1 MRPMNRDSTQM
12 TVPTDDGA
20 LHANRP
26 AAATA
31 GRSSGG
37 AWLHELRLREWFHI
51 MGARPF
57 QLLTPALLSTCVAA
71 LEGVSVGLLVPIA
84 VGVTKRDFSFVR
96 NVSGFSVLAR
106 WFPGWFG
113 PGGNDFAA
121 LFLLVACAIFVAAVV
136 KNLLS
141 YVAHVYSAYCYG
153 QYLQRAND
161 FVFDR
166 YLGFGKLYFDRA
178 NQGTLQAVLGYTGE
192 LLDLLN
198 FTQKGILNLLTLA
211 AYLAV
216 MLWISWPLT
225 AFVLCFFPLIH
236 YSIRWMS
243 RRIERLSRQ
252 LNEATLTRHA
262 TAYNILSCIP
272 LFKAYAQENEAKR
285 TYGENNELLRRLNLR
300 INAVQGLISPFQEIM
315 TLVAMLAMIAVLAF
329 YLSDRE
335 PAQMAVFLVFFFAA
349 RSAVPK
355 FTTLYEIGAT
365 LAAKKPKLVEL
376 ARLLD
381 DREKF
386 IVPDGAIEFTGLREG
401 IETRNLDFAYSDE
414 VAVLKGISVRFAKG
428 AVTALVGPSGSGKST
443 LIHLLM
449 GFYPVPPGSIY
460 VDGRDLASLRMESL
474 RRHIAL
480 VAQDVFL
487 FSDTLRANIQIG
499 TERPPADTELW
510 GVLRKARLADFVGN
524 LPEGLD
530 TQVGDRGMKLSGGE
544 KQRVAIARALLKR
557 AEILILDEATS
568 ALDSETERLIQEAID
583 EAMADRT
590 AIVIAHRLSTIRH
603 ADHIVFLEDGRAV
616 EQGTLSELLERNAR
630 FAEFWRS
637 QHFPPFSRANA
648 E

>member
-1 MRPMNRDSTQM
+1 MAA
-12 TVPTDDGA
+12 PTDDPTLRA
-20 LHANRP
+20 DRP
-26 AAATA
+26 VAATA
-31 GRSSGG
+31 GGTWGG
-37 AWLHELRLREWFHI
+37 PWLQELRVPAWLRI
-51 MGARPF
+51 MGARPP
-57 QLLTPALLSTCVAA
+57 QLLIPVVLSTCVAA

-96 NVSGFSVLAR
+96 DLSGFSALAR

-113 PGGNDFAA
+113 PGANDFAR
-121 LFLLVACAIFVAAVV
+121 LFLLVACAIFLAAVV

-141 YVAHVYSAYCYG
+141 YGAHLYSSYWYG
-153 QYLQRAND
+153 QYLRRAND

-166 YLGFGKLYFDRA
+166 YLGFGKPYFDRA
-178 NQGTLQAVLGYTGE
+178 NQGALQAVMSYTGE

-198 FTQKGILNLLTLA
+198 FAQKGVLNLLTLV
-211 AYLAV
+211 AYLGV

-225 AFVLCFFPLIH
+225 AFVLCFFPVIH
-236 YSIRWMS
+236 FSIRWMS

-272 LFKAYAQENEAKR
+272 LFKAYTRETEAKR
-285 TYGENNELLRRLNLR
+285 TYADNNEVLRRLNVR

-315 TLVAMLAMIAVLAF
+315 TLVAMLAMIAVLAL

-349 RSAVPK
+349 RAAVPK
-355 FTTLYEIGAT
+355 FTTLYEIRAT
-365 LAAKKPKLVEL
+365 LAAKKPKLAEL

-386 IVPDGAIEFTGLREG
+386 IVPDGAVEFTGLQDG
-401 IETRNLDFAYSDE
+401 IETGNLNFAYRDE
-414 VAVLKGISVRFAKG
+414 VAVLNGISVRFARG
-428 AVTALVGPSGSGKST
+428 AVTALVGPSGGGKST

-449 GFYPVPPGSIY
+449 GFYPVPPRSIY
-460 VDGRDLASLRMESL
+460 VDGRDLASLRLESF

-499 TERPPADTELW
+499 AERTPADTELW
-510 GVLRKARLADFVGN
+510 DVLRKARLADFVRS

-616 EQGTLSELLERNAR
+616 EQGTLSELLARNGR
-630 FAEFWRS
+630 FAAFWCS
-637 QHFPPFSRANA
+637 QHVPPVSGANA

>member
-1 MRPMNRDSTQM
+1 MNSESRQITAPIDRGT
-12 TVPTDDGA
+12 PRAD
-20 LHANRP
+20 RP
-26 AAATA
+26 ATATV
-31 GRSSGG
+31 GRSWGG
-37 AWLHELRLREWFHI
+37 AWLQELHMREWFRI
-51 MGARPF
+51 MGARPL
-57 QLLTPALLSTCVAA
+57 QLLIPVALSACVAA
-71 LEGVSVGLLVPIA
+71 LEGISVGLLVPIA

-96 NVSGFSVLAR
+96 NLSGFSTVAR
-106 WFPGWFG
+106 WLPDWFG
-113 PGGNDFAA
+113 PGANDFAP
-121 LFLLVACAIFVAAVV
+121 LFLLVASAIFLAAVL
-136 KNLLS
+136 KNVLS
-141 YVAHVYSAYCYG
+141 YGAHLYSAYWYG
-153 QYLQRAND
+153 QYLRRAND

-178 NQGTLQAVLGYTGE
+178 NQGALQAVMSYTGE

-198 FTQKGILNLLTLA
+198 FAQKGILNLLTLA
-211 AYLAV
+211 AYLGV
-216 MLWISWPLT
+216 MLWISRPLT

-272 LFKAYAQENEAKR
+272 LFKAYAQETAAKR
-285 TYGENNELLRRLNLR
+285 TYAENNELLRRLNIR
-300 INAVQGLISPFQEIM
+300 ISAVQGLISPFQEIM

-329 YLSDRE
+329 YLSDRQ

-355 FTTLYEIGAT
+355 FTTLYEIGVT
-365 LAAKKPKLVEL
+365 LAGKRPKLAEL

-386 IVPDGAIEFTGLREG
+386 IVPDGAIEFTGLRDG
-401 IETRNLDFAYSDE
+401 IETRHLSFGYRED
-414 VAVLKGISVRFAKG
+414 VTVLRDISVRFAKG
-428 AVTALVGPSGSGKST
+428 VVTALVGPSGGGKST
-443 LIHLLM
+443 LIHLLT
-449 GFYPVPPGSIY
+449 GFYAVPAGSIY
-460 VDGRDLASLRMESL
+460 ADGCDLATINMQSLRH
-474 RRHIAL
+474 HIAL

-487 FSDTLRANIQIG
+487 FSDTLRANIAIA
-499 TERPPADTELW
+499 TERMPTDAELW
-510 GVLRKARLADFVGN
+510 TVLRKARLADFVRS

-583 EAMADRT
+583 EVMADRT

-616 EQGTLSELLERNAR
+616 EQGPLSELLARNGR
-630 FAEFWRS
+630 FAEFWDS
-637 QHFPPFSRANA
+637 QHFRPVSGTDGD
-648 E
+648 